1 MGASERDEAARDA
14 FRHVIAA
21 LAVEDRVVIAESG
34 PHVGMLRLYGRAP
47 TGQRAY
53 AKTLRNYGKNVS
65 HVAALTTRG
74 MSAAMTLQGA
84 IDQAAFDAYIEH
96 FLAPTLRLGQIVMLD
111 NLSVPKSPS
120 ARRWIEDR
128 GCRVL
133 FLPAYSPDLTPIEQA
148 FSKP

>member
-1 MGASERDEAARDA
+1 
-14 FRHVIAA
+14 
-21 LAVEDRVVIAESG
+21 
-34 PHVGMLRLYGRAP
+34 
-47 TGQRAY
+47 
-53 AKTLRNYGKNVS
+53 
-65 HVAALTTRG
+65 
-74 MSAAMTLQGA
+74 MTLQGA